1 MIMSSLDIKVEAMA
15 QSLLQYFQTIE
26 MFLFQSC
33 SRPSD
38 RGENII
44 IPTFASRTQS
54 HSQGDKGDK
63 TKITLIRFSNALLC
77 NQCIS
82 HPGNAINQNQ
92 SRGYKHKQPLID
104 YVGAK

>member
-1 MIMSSLDIKVEAMA
+1 M
-15 QSLLQYFQTIE
+15 F
-26 MFLFQSC
+26 FLFQSC

-77 NQCIS
+77 IAIS
-82 HPGNAINQNQ
+82 ASPPGNAINQNQ

-104 YVGAK
+104 YDGAK